1 MMSRLYNWSRAVY
14 DARRSNRRDRAA
26 IGHFHSTVLAFGRLQ
41 SRIHNGPRRDPGDQR
56 AWDYITLFYAL
67 ASSRMRIADRLC
79 TIVERHT
86 LSAANQAPLHARLN
100 FEQLAHQV
108 YALTLAADIELA
120 YVNESSDSWKTAQ
133 HLFVSVPAHTLSQR
147 DTELNEYMEALF
159 RIIKGILSDLQT
171 QIQTNES
178 ESTHNDMGNATGL
191 LSEAQH
197 IIEAVGSP
205 ADWSSLFA
213 GAPAPFQ
220 TEQSP
225 TIEALLQEL
234 LRLIEAAGAEF
245 AAPGITQTALWGE
258 IFGDPRRQAY
268 SR

>member
-56 AWDYITLFYAL
+56 AWEYITLFYAL

-86 LSAANQAPLHARLN
+86 RSAVNQAPLHARLD
-100 FEQLAHQV
+100 FVQLLQQIN
-108 YALTLAADIELA
+108 ALILAATLELTYA
-120 YVNESSDSWKTAQ
+120 NATSDSWKTTK

-147 DTELNEYMEALF
+147 GTEPNEYMEALF
-159 RIIKGILSDLQT
+159 TIIKDILRDLQT
-171 QIQTNES
+171 QIQTNQS
-178 ESTHNDMGNATGL
+178 ESTYNDMGNATGL
-191 LSEAQH
+191 LSDAQH

-205 ADWSSLFA
+205 ADWSGLFA
-213 GAPAPFQ
+213 VAPGPFQ

-258 IFGDPRRQAY
+258 IFRDSRRQAY